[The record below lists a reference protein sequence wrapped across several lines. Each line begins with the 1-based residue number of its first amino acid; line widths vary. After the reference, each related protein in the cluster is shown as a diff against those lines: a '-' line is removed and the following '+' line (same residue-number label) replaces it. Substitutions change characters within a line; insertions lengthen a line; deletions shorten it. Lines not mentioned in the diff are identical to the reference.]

1 MTQNPEKQFA
11 LILGANS
18 DIARAIAHRY
28 AKEGY
33 HLQLAARK
41 ADRLEADVN
50 DLQIRYGISA
60 QALEF
65 DARDYA
71 SHEAFYAG
79 LSPKPDVVFCV
90 FGYLGDQEKAQT
102 DWDMASEIL
111 EANFNGA
118 VSILHQAANEMEAL
132 GQGTIVGIS
141 SVAGERGRASNYYYG
156 SAKAGFT
163 AYLSGLRNRLA
174 KKGVHVLTVKPG
186 FVDTAM
192 TEGLDLPPL
201 LTAKPEQVAADV
213 FSAVKKKKNVLYTKW
228 MWKWVMMIIRNI
240 PEAIFKKLSL

>member
-1 MTQNPEKQFA
+1 MTQKPEKQFA

-41 ADRLEADVN
+41 SERLEADVN

-65 DARDYA
+65 EARDYA
-71 SHEAFYAG
+71 SHPAFYQG
-79 LSPKPDVVFCV
+79 LSPKPGLVFCV
-90 FGYLGDQEKAQT
+90 FGYLGDQETAQT
-102 DWDMASEIL
+102 DWNMAAEIL
-111 EANFNGA
+111 ETNFNGA
-118 VSILHQAANEMEAL
+118 VSILHQAGNEMEKL
-132 GQGTIVGIS
+132 GRGTIVGIS
-141 SVAGERGRASNYYYG
+141 SVAGDRGRASNYYYG
-156 SAKAGFT
+156 SAKAGFS
-163 AYLSGLRNRLA
+163 AFLSGLRNRLA

-201 LTAKPEQVAADV
+201 LTAKPEQVANDV
-213 FSAVKKKKNVLYTKW
+213 FRAVSKKKNIIYTKW
-228 MWKWVMMIIRNI
+228 MWKWIMLIIRNI
-240 PEAIFKKLSL
+240 PEGIFKKLKL